1 MGVSGVVETG
11 WGLEL
16 TTEGLSVGGMDRGE
30 GEVNLKGFIAF
41 IENHLGIG
49 PRTLP
54 TARLKY
60 YFQKYW
66 EQFHLSQNSGQDFL
80 APIKMRLDTQN
91 DHSNRYNR

>member
-41 IENHLGIG
+41 IENHLEFG

-54 TARLKY
+54 TR
-60 YFQKYW
+60 
-66 EQFHLSQNSGQDFL
+66 G
-80 APIKMRLDTQN
+80 
-91 DHSNRYNR
+91 